1 MAQFVPCNLDD
12 GQVVY
17 VNMDHA
23 VTLWP
28 RTDRPG
34 TLIKFVTG
42 DTLAV
47 TTPRSAVAL
56 HRTAAQPTKDQALWT
71 VIRHGTKPVS

>member
-12 GQVVY
+12 GQGVY

-28 RTDRPG
+28 QTDRPG

-47 TTPRSAVAL
+47 TR
-56 HRTAAQPTKDQALWT
+56 
-71 VIRHGTKPVS
+71 